1 VCTCRTRSYSD
12 ATHKCVFRCLAL
24 SVLLTATLISTLGR
38 GRLSWM
44 SWLLDEFH
52 RCFFDN
58 KTAYPF
64 LRAGLEGQF
73 SHKKSVRRTKQI
85 QPHLYPPT
93 PLSSTTMLSMK
104 HEDYTVGWICALPAE
119 LAAAVGMLD
128 ERHSTLPSRQQ
139 DNNTYSPRGS

>member
-1 VCTCRTRSYSD
+1 MHVSYSI
-12 ATHKCVFRCLAL
+12 VR
-24 SVLLTATLISTLGR
+24 LISA
-38 GRLSWM
+38 SFAA
-44 SWLLDEFH
+44 WLYQSYSPPPSYQHWDGDVY
-52 RCFFDN
+52 CGC
-58 KTAYPF
+58 P
-64 LRAGLEGQF
+64 GLLMNFTGASSTIKPHTHSYVQYQF
-73 SHKKSVRRTKQI
+73 SHKISVRRTKQI

-104 HEDYTVGWICALPAE
+104 HEDYTVGWICALPTE